1 VCVCRRAG
9 EGPGD
14 AGVPVAQGDEQ
25 AAASAAA
32 AAPPLALIILANN
45 QPRALRS
52 VVHLEAKPSMFQS
65 LRPVV
70 HSWKVAT

>member
-25 AAASAAA
+25 AAASA